1 MGSRYNWTNS
11 DGLVVS
17 GGRRTSENDHAGL
30 QKDVYKTVVAVV
42 PQGAAAQG
50 AGAVAQSA
58 VIPAGSIITDVVLQG
73 NGALTSLVNLVV
85 GVTDADGGSNIT
97 DADGLVLAIDA
108 AEVLALRP
116 KGSVV
121 GTAFDGA
128 VLTTSVPLTE
138 DAIVTWAAGTASSAG
153 DVSIVVTY
161 IEPGL

>member
-17 GGRRTSENDHAGL
+17 SGRRTSENDHAGL

-42 PQGAAAQG
+42 PEGATAQG

-58 VIPAGSIITDVVLQG
+58 VIPAGSIITNVVLQS
-73 NGALTSLVNLVV
+73 NGALTSLANLTV

-97 DADGLVLAIDA
+97 DADGLVLAIGA
-108 AEVLALRP
+108 AAVVALRP
-116 KGSVV
+116 SGTVV
-121 GTAFDGA
+121 GTVYDGA
-128 VLTTSVPLTE
+128 VLTSSAPLAE
-138 DAIVTWAAGTASSAG
+138 DAIVTWAAGTASTAG
-153 DVSIVVTY
+153 DVTIVVTY